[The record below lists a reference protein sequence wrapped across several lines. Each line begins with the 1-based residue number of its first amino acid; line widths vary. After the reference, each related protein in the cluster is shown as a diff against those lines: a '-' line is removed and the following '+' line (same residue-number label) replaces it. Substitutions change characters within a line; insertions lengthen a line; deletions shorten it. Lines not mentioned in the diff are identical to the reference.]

1 MANDEMEI
9 AERQPWFTAFNND
22 AAATLTLNLEVK
34 FYWFWQK
41 G

>member
-1 MANDEMEI
+1 MAKDEMEI
-9 AERQPWFTAFNND
+9 AERRPLFTTFNND

-34 FYWFWQK
+34 LYWYWQE